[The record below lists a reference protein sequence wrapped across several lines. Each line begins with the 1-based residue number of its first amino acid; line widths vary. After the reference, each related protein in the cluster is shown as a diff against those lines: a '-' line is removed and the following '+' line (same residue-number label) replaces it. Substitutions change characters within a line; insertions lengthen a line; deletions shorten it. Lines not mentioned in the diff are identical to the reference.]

1 MFQQRQNVVVAG
13 GGTLLSR
20 SESWTPIFTGTPLL
34 FIGFG
39 ANVARELAAKIDPAK
54 YKVILINSLPYRIH
68 LTACARLFV
77 TAEGKLEDQA
87 FLPYDR
93 AIPDDSRG
101 TFIQGTVTAIE
112 KSEKIG
118 GHVILEN
125 GERIPYRFLVLAT
138 GSKWDHLLNFPDDPV
153 KVTEKIAESRA
164 MFKNAKK
171 VVIVGGG

>member
-1 MFQQRQNVVVAG
+1 
-13 GGTLLSR
+13 L
-20 SESWTPIFTGTPLL
+20 TPIFILPLL
-34 FIGFG
+34 TGYG

-54 YKVILINSLPYRIH
+54 YKVVLINPLPYRIH
-68 LTACARLFV
+68 LPASARLVV
-77 TAEGKLEDQA
+77 TDEGRLEEHA

-93 AIPDDSRG
+93 ALPDDSRG

-118 GHVILEN
+118 GHVVLKN
-125 GERIPYRFLVLAT
+125 GERIPFRILVLAT
-138 GSKWDHLLNFPDDPV
+138 GSKWDSLLDFPDDPV

-164 MFKNAKK
+164 IFKNAKK